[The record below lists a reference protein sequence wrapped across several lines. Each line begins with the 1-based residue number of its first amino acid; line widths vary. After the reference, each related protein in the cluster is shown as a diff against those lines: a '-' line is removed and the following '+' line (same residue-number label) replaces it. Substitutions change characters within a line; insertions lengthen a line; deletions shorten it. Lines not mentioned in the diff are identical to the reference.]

1 MIRKLT
7 VAAIAAAAIATSATA
22 GAQQTQK
29 QEGSTPRSA
38 DGDRR
43 QPDEARQQGR
53 EGTNAQQQQDD
64 YEITETPARTPAARP
79 EEQRREQPKP
89 EGKPTAAERIGQATT
104 TAAET
109 VIGAARDVTRATD
122 EPGEFSPLAVE
133 LNPLGLIVG
142 GRVSVNVEW
151 APVKHHVVIVS
162 PHFVNTS
169 AELAVS
175 PEVMQSRTF
184 TGGGAEIGYRYYT
197 GQNGMNGIFFG
208 PSLIGGVF
216 NASLPGEDNVFTNVG
231 IAADVG
237 FQDIVF
243 DHLVLGAGVGLQ
255 YLRVS
260 DNFGDLPAGPSAIAS
275 SGIKPRLLAQA
286 GYAF

>member
-1 MIRKLT
+1 MIRNLT

-22 GAQQTQK
+22 GAQQ
-29 QEGSTPRSA
+29 
-38 DGDRR
+38 
-43 QPDEARQQGR
+43 
-53 EGTNAQQQQDD
+53 AQQRPADRDRQRPHHEEEYEIQED
-64 YEITETPARTPAARP
+64 YAITETPARAP
-79 EEQRREQPKP
+79 EEQKARDEQKRQEQAPP
-89 EGKPTAAERIGQATT
+89 STAERIGQATT
-104 TAAET
+104 RAAET

-142 GRVSVNVEW
+142 GRISLNVEY
-151 APVKHHVVIVS
+151 APVRHHIIVLS

-169 AELAVS
+169 AEIAVS
-175 PEVMQSRTF
+175 PQMMQTRTF
-184 TGGGAEIGYRYYT
+184 TGGGAEIGYRYYN
-197 GQNGMNGIFFG
+197 GQNGVNGVFFG

-216 NASLPGEDNVFTNVG
+216 NASLTGEDNVFANIGV
-231 IAADVG
+231 AADIG
-237 FQDIVF
+237 FQDILF
-243 DHLVLGAGVGLQ
+243 DRLVLGAGVGIQ

-260 DNFGDLPAGPSAIAS
+260 DNFDDLPAGPSAIAS